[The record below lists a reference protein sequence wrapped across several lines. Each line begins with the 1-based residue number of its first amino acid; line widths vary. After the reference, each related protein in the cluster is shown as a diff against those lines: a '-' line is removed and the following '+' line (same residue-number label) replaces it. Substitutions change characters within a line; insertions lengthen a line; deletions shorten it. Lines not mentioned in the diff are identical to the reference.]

1 LLETRLH
8 GSPRELVERARNG
21 EEQAFAQLLALHQ
34 RSALAIAYAVL
45 GNATAAGDVT
55 QEASVR
61 AWQKLADLDHPDRF
75 GPWLGRI
82 VRNLAHDYLRR
93 TPREVPLE
101 NQQPA
106 NLRLV
111 TDPASQADRSETRR
125 TINAAL
131 AELDEMTRSA
141 IALRYYQNMSSKE
154 IADILDLTPAA
165 VDMRLSRGRAELR
178 KKLASLVEV

>member
-1 LLETRLH
+1 
-8 GSPRELVERARNG
+8 LVERARNG
-21 EEQAFAQLLALHQ
+21 EEQAFSQLLALYQ

-45 GNATAAGDVT
+45 GNATSAGDVT
-55 QEASVR
+55 QEAFVR
-61 AWQKLADLDHPDRF
+61 AWQKLADLDDPDRF
-75 GPWLGRI
+75 AGWLGRI

-93 TPREVPLE
+93 TPRDVPLE

-106 NLRLV
+106 HLRLV
-111 TDPASQADRSETRR
+111 TDPATQADRSETRR

-165 VDMRLSRGRAELR
+165 VDMRLSRARAELR
-178 KKLASLVEV
+178 KKLAALVEV